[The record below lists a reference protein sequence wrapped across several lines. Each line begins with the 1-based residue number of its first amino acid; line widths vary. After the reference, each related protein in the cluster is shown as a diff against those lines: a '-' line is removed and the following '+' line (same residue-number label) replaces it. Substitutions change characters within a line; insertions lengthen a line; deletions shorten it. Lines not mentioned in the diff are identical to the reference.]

1 MQATKANSLFP
12 PGAMHGEAGVS
23 SLLHEKKDRNFAIN
37 PEATATNA
45 LNYRKNKSEWAL
57 L

>member
-1 MQATKANSLFP
+1 MQATKANPLFP

-23 SLLHEKKDRNFAIN
+23 SLLHEKRDRNFAIN
-37 PEATATNA
+37 PEATNA